1 MRDSSS
7 LRIEG
12 GDRIAADLGEE
23 RDLVSETIA
32 VMSGVVTSLAL
43 SRPQRSPRDAPL
55 SWPAAYAYAAVV
67 CRLCSDAKAAQAGSG

>member
-1 MRDSSS
+1 M
-7 LRIEG
+7 
-12 GDRIAADLGEE
+12 
-23 RDLVSETIA
+23 SETIA